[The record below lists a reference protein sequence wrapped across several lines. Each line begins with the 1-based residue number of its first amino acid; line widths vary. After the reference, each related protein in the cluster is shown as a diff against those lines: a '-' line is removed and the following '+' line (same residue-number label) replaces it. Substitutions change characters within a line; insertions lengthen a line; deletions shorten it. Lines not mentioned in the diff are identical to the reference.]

1 LLAPLLAEVLGPG
14 VTLIDSARETAHELV
29 AVLDRAGLRAPPG
42 GGTPRHRWAAT
53 DDVERFAR
61 VGSVFTGE
69 VLGAV
74 ELVDLDH
81 DRAVS

>member
-1 LLAPLLAEVLGPG
+1 
-14 VTLIDSARETAHELV
+14 
-29 AVLDRAGLRAPPG
+29 VLDRAGLRAPSG

-53 DDVERFAR
+53 DDVERFAK

-69 VLGAV
+69 ALASV

-81 DRAVS
+81 ERSLS